1 MTRTLI
7 TRYKGYE
14 IYFDDDRESTV
25 PLSRWII
32 ATDHYSIS
40 IFDGSLTLE
49 QIKEWLDE

>member
-25 PLSRWII
+25 PVSRWII
-32 ATDHYSIS
+32 ATEH
-40 IFDGSLTLE
+40 
-49 QIKEWLDE
+49 

>member
-25 PLSRWII
+25 PSPRWLIS
-32 ATDHYSIS
+32 TGYSTLV
-40 IFDGSLTLE
+40 FDGSLTLE
-49 QIKEWLDE
+49 EVKRWLDGY